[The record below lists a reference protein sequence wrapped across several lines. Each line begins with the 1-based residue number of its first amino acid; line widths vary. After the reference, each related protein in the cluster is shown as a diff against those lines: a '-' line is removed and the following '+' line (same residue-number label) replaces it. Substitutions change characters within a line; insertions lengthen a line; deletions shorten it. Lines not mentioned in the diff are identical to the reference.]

1 MSVFHDILLEAKSSD
16 SVNFVTVV
24 ESMPVIVYEK
34 WPDDP
39 STIWSVKTYTPRA
52 GQEPELIVAVGSFTM
67 FV

>member
-39 STIWSVKTYTPRA
+39 STI
-52 GQEPELIVAVGSFTM
+52 
-67 FV
+67 